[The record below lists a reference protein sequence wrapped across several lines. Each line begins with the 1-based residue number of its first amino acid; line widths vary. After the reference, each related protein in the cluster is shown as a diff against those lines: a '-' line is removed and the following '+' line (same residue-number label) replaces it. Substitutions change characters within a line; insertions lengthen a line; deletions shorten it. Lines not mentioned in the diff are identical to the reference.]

1 MAGGEQEEP
10 QGIQFSALE
19 IEQLVGLFI
28 SVIAEKPWQYMGFRV
43 TPGKDEAEKDL
54 AKAATAIDCVSFLA
68 KKIAPYIEDK
78 ESHMLEALVAD
89 LKINYTKV
97 S

>member
-1 MAGGEQEEP
+1 MAGEEQGES
-10 QGIQFSALE
+10 QGIHFSALE
-19 IEQLVGLFI
+19 IDQLIGLFI
-28 SVIAEKPWQYMGFRV
+28 SVIAEKAWQYMGYRI

-68 KKIAPYIEDK
+68 EKIAPYIEDK
-78 ESHMLEALVAD
+78 ESRMLESLIAD

>member
-1 MAGGEQEEP
+1 MAGEEQEEP

-28 SVIAEKPWQYMGFRV
+28 SVIAEKAWQYMGFRV

-54 AKAATAIDCVSFLA
+54 VKASTAIDCVSFLA
-68 KKIAPYIEDK
+68 EKIAPYIEDK
-78 ESHMLEALVAD
+78 ESRMLEALVAD
-89 LKINYTKV
+89 LKINYAKV

>member
-1 MAGGEQEEP
+1 MASVEHEEP

-28 SVIAEKPWQYMGFRV
+28 SVITEKAWQYMGFRV

-68 KKIAPYIEDK
+68 EKIAPYIADK
-78 ESHMLEALVAD
+78 ESRMLEALVAD
-89 LKINYTKV
+89 LKINYAKV